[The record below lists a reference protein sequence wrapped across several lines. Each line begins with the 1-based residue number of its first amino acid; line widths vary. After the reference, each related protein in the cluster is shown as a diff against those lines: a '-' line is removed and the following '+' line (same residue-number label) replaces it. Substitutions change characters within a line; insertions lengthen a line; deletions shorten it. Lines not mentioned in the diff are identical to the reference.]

1 MGDRLAYL
9 GGLPTAEFFAAPY
22 KAMGVPVYSSAV
34 FNFIPRTA
42 MQFYRAIS
50 ADDAAAANHLLDTF
64 FMPYAK
70 IRNRRPGYAVS
81 IVKAGAALVGR
92 PAGPVRSPLMDL
104 TGAERADLGALIQA
118 LGPQ

>member
-1 MGDRLAYL
+1 
-9 GGLPTAEFFAAPY
+9 
-22 KAMGVPVYSSAV
+22 
-34 FNFIPRTA
+34 